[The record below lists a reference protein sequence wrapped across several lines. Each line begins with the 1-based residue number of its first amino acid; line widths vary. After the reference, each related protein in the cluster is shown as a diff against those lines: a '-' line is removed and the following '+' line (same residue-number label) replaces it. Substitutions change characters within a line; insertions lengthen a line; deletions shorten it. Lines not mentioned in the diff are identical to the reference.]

1 MFSTWRLFSLSLS
14 VSHSFVYRENG
25 GKGVRAGHHQHQEL
39 QQQQSVVQSTSSGS
53 GSGSM
58 APATASVAM
67 WTAISNP
74 LLLISHVLRRSM
86 DLQQS
91 SGVNDESMTVESD
104 ETSHR
109 QQEQAADDMDDNIE
123 AANINSCCEYVS
135 IEQHAEPMSA
145 NANWQNQTIEEGPFI
160 PTSSVSSRY
169 GGMQA
174 NSLIRHYV

>member
-1 MFSTWRLFSLSLS
+1 MAHVLSDLASL
-14 VSHSFVYRENG
+14 SFVYLRRENG

-53 GSGSM
+53 GSGST

-91 SGVNDESMTVESD
+91 SGANDEMSGTAECD
-104 ETSHR
+104 G
-109 QQEQAADDMDDNIE
+109 QEQEQMDDDDLDAESLAHNMS
-123 AANINSCCEYVS
+123 ACCEYVS
-135 IEQHAEPMSA
+135 VERHAEPTPA
-145 NANWQNQTIEEGPFI
+145 NADWQNQAIDDGPFI
-160 PTSSVSSRY
+160 PTSSVSSSR
-169 GGMQA
+169 
-174 NSLIRHYV
+174 